1 MLGRERLAHMPRG
14 VQCRSLDCRDALRS
28 AREVSRPPGSRVF
41 LPATLGLGVSVIP
54 PRPGPAPWIA
64 GVTDGED
71 SVTAVQIDRHWG
83 QGVSRQGCFPI
94 GGGFIFDSGIHKW
107 EEILPIVGKMG

>member
-41 LPATLGLGVSVIP
+41 LPAILGLGVSVIP

-71 SVTAVQIDRHWG
+71 SVTAVQIDRYRT
-83 QGVSRQGCFPI
+83 QVVARRARFPI
-94 GGGFIFDSGIHKW
+94 GGRFI
-107 EEILPIVGKMG
+107 